1 MLTCFKFLVP
11 LIIQGG
17 GQRDGGQSFMGVV
30 LICLDVS
37 FAVGSLILLLTML
50 FLVHAPISQRFL
62 FYFACNNVGGRYFL
76 RQDYTIE
83 CFKNAHWEFSI
94 VVISFSIQI
103 LSSSIVQNFIPARKS
118 TSRKGDNGIVIVV
131 GGSYIYHGAPVLSS
145 LAALRCG
152 TDLVYTSVPKINVT
166 PTRAI
171 SPNLIVIPL
180 VDQKLTLGA
189 VKKLV
194 GALPRNLH
202 SATIGMGLAIQEK
215 NSLLYLV
222 KSLLDRDVR
231 LSLDASALIPEVL
244 PLLANKNVVVTP
256 HSGEFKR
263 LFGDVPPDSQNERI
277 PLVEQHALDN
287 GITILLKG
295 PTDIISNGKTTY
307 LCEKNT
313 PAMTVG
319 GTGDVLSGLV
329 AGLLSKNRNSLESA
343 AAASFI
349 CGLAG
354 KHVQDK
360 LGLHM
365 TSMDLIDAIP
375 NVMKP
380 FDKII

>member
-1 MLTCFKFLVP
+1 MEPQT
-11 LIIQGG
+11 
-17 GQRDGGQSFMGVV
+17 
-30 LICLDVS
+30 
-37 FAVGSLILLLTML
+37 
-50 FLVHAPISQRFL
+50 
-62 FYFACNNVGGRYFL
+62 
-76 RQDYTIE
+76 
-83 CFKNAHWEFSI
+83 
-94 VVISFSIQI
+94 
-103 LSSSIVQNFIPARKS
+103 LSSSIVQNFTPTRKS
-118 TSRKGDNGIVIVV
+118 TSRKGDNGIVLVV

-152 TDLVYTSVPKINVT
+152 TDLVYTCVPKINVT

-215 NSLLYLV
+215 NSLLHLV

-231 LSLDASALIPEVL
+231 LSLDASALIPEIL
-244 PLLANKNVVVTP
+244 PILAHKNVVVTP
-256 HSGEFKR
+256 HAGEFKR
-263 LFGDVPPDSQNERI
+263 LFGDVPSDSNLERI
-277 PLVEQHALDN
+277 KLVEENALKH

-295 PTDIISNGKTTY
+295 PTDIISDGKITY

-329 AGLLSKNRNSLESA
+329 AGLLSTNRNTLESA
-343 AAASFI
+343 AAASYI

-354 KHVQDK
+354 KEVQEK
-360 LGLHM
+360 LGLHI
-365 TSMDLIDAIP
+365 TSMDLIDSIP
-375 NVMKP
+375 SVMKP

>member
-1 MLTCFKFLVP
+1 MLEPQT
-11 LIIQGG
+11 
-17 GQRDGGQSFMGVV
+17 
-30 LICLDVS
+30 
-37 FAVGSLILLLTML
+37 
-50 FLVHAPISQRFL
+50 
-62 FYFACNNVGGRYFL
+62 
-76 RQDYTIE
+76 
-83 CFKNAHWEFSI
+83 
-94 VVISFSIQI
+94 
-103 LSSSIVQNFIPARKS
+103 LSSSIVKNFIPARKS
-118 TSRKGDNGIVIVV
+118 TSRKGDNGIVLVV

-145 LAALRCG
+145 FAALRCG
-152 TDLVYTSVPKINVT
+152 TDLVYTCVPKINVT

-215 NSLLYLV
+215 NSLLHLV

-244 PLLANKNVVVTP
+244 PILAHKNVVVTP

-263 LFGDVPPDSQNERI
+263 LFGDVPSDSNAERI
-277 PLVEQHALDN
+277 KLVEEKALKH
-287 GITILLKG
+287 GITVLLKG
-295 PTDIISNGKTTY
+295 STDIVSDGKITY

-329 AGLLSKNRNSLESA
+329 AGLLSTNRNSLESA
-343 AAASFI
+343 AAASYI

-354 KHVQDK
+354 KEVQEK
-360 LGLHM
+360 LGFHM
-365 TSMDLIDAIP
+365 TSMDLIDSLP
-375 NVMKP
+375 SVMKP
-380 FDKII
+380 FDRIV

>member
-1 MLTCFKFLVP
+1 M
-11 LIIQGG
+11 
-17 GQRDGGQSFMGVV
+17 DS
-30 LICLDVS
+30 
-37 FAVGSLILLLTML
+37 
-50 FLVHAPISQRFL
+50 
-62 FYFACNNVGGRYFL
+62 
-76 RQDYTIE
+76 
-83 CFKNAHWEFSI
+83 
-94 VVISFSIQI
+94 QI

-118 TSRKGDNGIVIVV
+118 TSRKGDNGIVLVV

-215 NSLLYLV
+215 NSLLHLV

-263 LFGDVPPDSQNERI
+263 LFGDVPSDSQNERI
-277 PLVEQHALDN
+277 TLVEQHALDN
-287 GITILLKG
+287 GITVLLKG
-295 PTDIISNGKTTY
+295 PTDVISNGKTTY

-349 CGLAG
+349 CGLAC

>member
-1 MLTCFKFLVP
+1 MEPQT
-11 LIIQGG
+11 
-17 GQRDGGQSFMGVV
+17 
-30 LICLDVS
+30 
-37 FAVGSLILLLTML
+37 
-50 FLVHAPISQRFL
+50 
-62 FYFACNNVGGRYFL
+62 
-76 RQDYTIE
+76 
-83 CFKNAHWEFSI
+83 
-94 VVISFSIQI
+94 
-103 LSSSIVQNFIPARKS
+103 LSSSIVQNFTPTRKS
-118 TSRKGDNGIVIVV
+118 TSRKGDNGIVLVV

-152 TDLVYTSVPKINVT
+152 TDLVYTCVPKINVT

-215 NSLLYLV
+215 NSLLHLV

-244 PLLANKNVVVTP
+244 PILAHKNVVVTP
-256 HSGEFKR
+256 HAGEFKR
-263 LFGDVPPDSQNERI
+263 LFGDVPSGSNLERI
-277 PLVEQHALDN
+277 KLVEENALKH

-295 PTDIISNGKTTY
+295 STDIISDGKITY

-329 AGLLSKNRNSLESA
+329 AGLLSTNRNPLESA
-343 AAASFI
+343 AAASYI

-354 KHVQDK
+354 KEVQEK
-360 LGLHM
+360 LGLHI
-365 TSMDLIDAIP
+365 TSMDLIDSIP

>member
-1 MLTCFKFLVP
+1 M
-11 LIIQGG
+11 
-17 GQRDGGQSFMGVV
+17 
-30 LICLDVS
+30 
-37 FAVGSLILLLTML
+37 ILSAT
-50 FLVHAPISQRFL
+50 
-62 FYFACNNVGGRYFL
+62 
-76 RQDYTIE
+76 TIE
-83 CFKNAHWEFSI
+83 
-94 VVISFSIQI
+94 
-103 LSSSIVQNFIPARKS
+103 NFIAPRKS
-118 TSRKGDNGIVIVV
+118 TSRKGENGIVLVV
-131 GGSYIYHGAPVLSS
+131 GGSYIYHGAPILSS
-145 LAALRCG
+145 LAALRSG
-152 TDLVYTSVPKINVT
+152 TDLVYTSVPKINVAS
-166 PTRAI
+166 TRSI

-215 NSLLYLV
+215 NSLLHLV

-244 PLLANKNVVVTP
+244 PILANKNVVVTP
-256 HSGEFKR
+256 HAGEFKR
-263 LFGDVPPDSQNERI
+263 LFGEILSDSTSERI
-277 PLVEQHALDN
+277 NLVEQNALKY

-295 PTDIISNGKTTY
+295 PTDVISDGNMTY
-307 LCEKNT
+307 LCEKNA

-329 AGLLSKNRNSLESA
+329 AGLLSNNRNCLESA

-349 CGLAG
+349 CSLAG
-354 KHVQDK
+354 KEIQSK
-360 LGLHM
+360 LGLHI
-365 TSMDLIDAIP
+365 TSMDLIDELP

>member
-1 MLTCFKFLVP
+1 MEPHT
-11 LIIQGG
+11 
-17 GQRDGGQSFMGVV
+17 
-30 LICLDVS
+30 
-37 FAVGSLILLLTML
+37 
-50 FLVHAPISQRFL
+50 
-62 FYFACNNVGGRYFL
+62 
-76 RQDYTIE
+76 
-83 CFKNAHWEFSI
+83 
-94 VVISFSIQI
+94 
-103 LSSSIVQNFIPARKS
+103 LSSSIVQNFISARKS
-118 TSRKGDNGIVIVV
+118 TSRKGDNGIVLVV

-152 TDLVYTSVPKINVT
+152 TDLVYTCVPKINVT

-215 NSLLYLV
+215 NSLLHLV

-231 LSLDASALIPEVL
+231 LSLDASALIPEIL
-244 PLLANKNVVVTP
+244 PILAHKNVVVTP
-256 HSGEFKR
+256 HAGEFKR
-263 LFGDVPPDSQNERI
+263 LFGDVPSDSNLERI
-277 PLVEQHALDN
+277 KLVEENALKH

-295 PTDIISNGKTTY
+295 PTDIISDGKITY

-329 AGLLSKNRNSLESA
+329 AGLLSNNRNCLESA

-349 CGLAG
+349 CSLAG
-354 KHVQDK
+354 KEIQSK
-360 LGLHM
+360 LGLHI
-365 TSMDLIDAIP
+365 TSMDLIDELP

>member
-1 MLTCFKFLVP
+1 MLEPQL
-11 LIIQGG
+11 
-17 GQRDGGQSFMGVV
+17 
-30 LICLDVS
+30 
-37 FAVGSLILLLTML
+37 
-50 FLVHAPISQRFL
+50 
-62 FYFACNNVGGRYFL
+62 
-76 RQDYTIE
+76 
-83 CFKNAHWEFSI
+83 
-94 VVISFSIQI
+94 
-103 LSSSIVQNFIPARKS
+103 LSSSIVENFIPARKS
-118 TSRKGDNGIVIVV
+118 ASRKGNNGIVLVI
-131 GGSYIYHGAPVLSS
+131 GGSYIYHGAPILSS

-215 NSLLYLV
+215 NSLLHLV
-222 KSLLDRDVR
+222 ESLLNRDVR

-256 HSGEFKR
+256 HAGEFKR
-263 LFGDVPPDSQNERI
+263 LFGDAPSDSKNERI
-277 PLVEQHALDN
+277 QLVEKHALDN

-295 PTDIISNGKTTY
+295 PTDIISDGNTTY
-307 LCEKNT
+307 LCQKNT

-329 AGLLSKNRNSLESA
+329 AGLLSNNRNSLESA
-343 AAASFI
+343 AAAAFI
-349 CGLAG
+349 CGLTG
-354 KHVQDK
+354 KQVQDK

-375 NVMKP
+375 SIMKP

>member
-1 MLTCFKFLVP
+1 LEPQL
-11 LIIQGG
+11 
-17 GQRDGGQSFMGVV
+17 
-30 LICLDVS
+30 
-37 FAVGSLILLLTML
+37 
-50 FLVHAPISQRFL
+50 
-62 FYFACNNVGGRYFL
+62 
-76 RQDYTIE
+76 
-83 CFKNAHWEFSI
+83 
-94 VVISFSIQI
+94 
-103 LSSSIVQNFIPARKS
+103 LSSSIVENFIPARKS
-118 TSRKGDNGIVIVV
+118 ASRKGNNGIVLVI
-131 GGSYIYHGAPVLSS
+131 GGSYIYHGAPILSS

-215 NSLLYLV
+215 NSLLHLV
-222 KSLLDRDVR
+222 ESLLNRDVR

-256 HSGEFKR
+256 HAGEFKR
-263 LFGDVPPDSQNERI
+263 LFGDAPSDSKNERI
-277 PLVEQHALDN
+277 QLVEKHALDN
-287 GITILLKG
+287 GVTILLKG
-295 PTDIISNGKTTY
+295 PTDIISNGNTTY
-307 LCEKNT
+307 LCQKNT

-329 AGLLSKNRNSLESA
+329 AGLLSNNRNSLESA
-343 AAASFI
+343 AAAAFI
-349 CGLAG
+349 CGLTG
-354 KHVQDK
+354 KQVQEK

-375 NVMKP
+375 SIMKP

>member
-1 MLTCFKFLVP
+1 LET
-11 LIIQGG
+11 Q
-17 GQRDGGQSFMGVV
+17 
-30 LICLDVS
+30 
-37 FAVGSLILLLTML
+37 T
-50 FLVHAPISQRFL
+50 
-62 FYFACNNVGGRYFL
+62 
-76 RQDYTIE
+76 
-83 CFKNAHWEFSI
+83 
-94 VVISFSIQI
+94 
-103 LSSSIVQNFIPARKS
+103 LSSAIIQNFIPSRKS
-118 TSRKGDNGIVIVV
+118 NSRKGDNGIVLVI
-131 GGSYIYHGAPVLSS
+131 GGSYFYHGAPVLSS

-152 TDLVYTSVPKINVT
+152 TDLVYTCVPKINVT

-215 NSLLYLV
+215 NSLLHLV

-244 PLLANKNVVVTP
+244 PILAHKNVVVTP
-256 HSGEFKR
+256 HAGEFKR
-263 LFGDVPPDSQNERI
+263 LFGDIPSDSNIERI
-277 PLVEQHALDN
+277 KLVEENALKY
-287 GITILLKG
+287 GITVLLKG
-295 PTDIISNGKTTY
+295 PTDIISDGKITY

-329 AGLLSKNRNSLESA
+329 AGLLSTNRNSLESA
-343 AAASFI
+343 AAASYI

-354 KHVQDK
+354 KEVQEK

-365 TSMDLIDAIP
+365 TSMDLIDSIP
-375 NVMKP
+375 AAMKP
-380 FDKII
+380 FDKIT

>member
-1 MLTCFKFLVP
+1 MEPQL
-11 LIIQGG
+11 
-17 GQRDGGQSFMGVV
+17 
-30 LICLDVS
+30 
-37 FAVGSLILLLTML
+37 
-50 FLVHAPISQRFL
+50 
-62 FYFACNNVGGRYFL
+62 
-76 RQDYTIE
+76 
-83 CFKNAHWEFSI
+83 
-94 VVISFSIQI
+94 
-103 LSSSIVQNFIPARKS
+103 LSSSIVENFIPARKS
-118 TSRKGDNGIVIVV
+118 ASRKGDNGIVLVI
-131 GGSYIYHGAPVLSS
+131 GGSYIYHGAPILSS

-215 NSLLYLV
+215 NSLLHLV
-222 KSLLDRDVR
+222 QSLLNRDVR

-256 HSGEFKR
+256 HAGEFKR
-263 LFGDVPPDSQNERI
+263 LFGDAPSDSKNERI
-277 PLVEQHALDN
+277 QLVEKHALDN
-287 GITILLKG
+287 GVTILLKG
-295 PTDIISNGKTTY
+295 PTDIISNGNTTY
-307 LCEKNT
+307 LCQKNT

-329 AGLLSKNRNSLESA
+329 AGLLSNNRNSLESA
-343 AAASFI
+343 AAAAFI
-349 CGLAG
+349 CGLTG
-354 KHVQDK
+354 KQVQEK

-375 NVMKP
+375 SIMKP